1 MATSKLKSEVV
12 IWNCTEKKNLKKQIM
27 NKTPRCRMLTKLL
40 MEKTFSPNVVIL
52 SELLNNGLKIR

>member
-1 MATSKLKSEVV
+1 
-12 IWNCTEKKNLKKQIM
+12 
-27 NKTPRCRMLTKLL
+27 MLTKLL